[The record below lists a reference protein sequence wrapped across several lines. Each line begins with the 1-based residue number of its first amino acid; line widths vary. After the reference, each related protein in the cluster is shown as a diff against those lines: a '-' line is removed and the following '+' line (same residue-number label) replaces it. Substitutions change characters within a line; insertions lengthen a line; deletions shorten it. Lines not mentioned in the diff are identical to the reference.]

1 MINRTIERGATLFL
15 SACLVAILNSCGS
28 GAVTGTNT
36 DPASGATLAVLPP
49 VAEAFPDIPVTL
61 TISGGQSPFLV
72 FSSNSVALPVVS
84 LAAGI
89 SGTGP
94 SFSLVA
100 NSVSVDTPVDVTV
113 RDATAKT
120 ATAKLNI
127 HPSTLNNQVTF
138 TPLGPTGTG
147 CGTGLC
153 SGGDAQVVVKAVLNG
168 VVLRSRAIRFDV
180 YQGNFQLVTPG
191 SGVLTSTLVV
201 NTDEQ
206 GEAVVRVAA
215 TVSSPTQV
223 ATLQTTDVTSGLAR
237 RFNFSIIQA
246 TSGAGILSTLPS
258 GAITAVGA
266 KGVPGGSGFCPSGA
280 AARVD
285 YYVYGGTPPYTVA
298 SPLTSVVTVSPSVVQ
313 ANGGS
318 FTAQIVGCG
327 KVSIIVTDASGRT
340 VETAQID
347 AQQGAD
353 GSVVAPATSTLL
365 VSPTAVTVGCG
376 QIASVSLAGS
386 GAFTTSIVTAGVSAT
401 AFNVSP
407 TAGAIP
413 STLTFSRIAGTV
425 ITPTTAPSPITVNVV
440 AGSTITPVTVT
451 TTPSCP

>member
-15 SACLVAILNSCGS
+15 SACLVAVLNSCGS
-28 GAVTGTNT
+28 GAVTGT
-36 DPASGATLAVLPP
+36 DPASGTTLAVLPP
-49 VAEAFPDIPVTL
+49 VADVFPDIPVTL
-61 TISGGQSPFLV
+61 TISGGVSPFLV
-72 FSSNSVALPVVS
+72 FTSNSVALPVTAFAS
-84 LAAGI
+84 GI

-94 SFSLVA
+94 SFNLIA
-100 NSVSVDTPVDVTV
+100 NNVSVDTPVDVTI

-127 HPSTLNNQVTF
+127 HPSTLNNQVAF

-168 VVLRSRAIRFDV
+168 VVLRSRAIRFDA

-191 SGVLTSTLVV
+191 SGVLASTLVV

-206 GEAVVRVAA
+206 GEAVVRIVA
-215 TVSSPTQV
+215 TVSAPTQV

-258 GAITAVGA
+258 GTITAVGA
-266 KGVPGGSGFCPSGA
+266 KGVPGGTGFCPGGA

-285 YYVYGGTPPYTVA
+285 YYVYGGTPPYSVV
-298 SPLTSVVTVSPSVVQ
+298 SPLPGVVTVSPSVVQ
-313 ANGGS
+313 ASGGS

-327 KVSIIVTDASGRT
+327 KVTLIVTDSSGRT

-353 GSVVAPATSTLL
+353 GSAVTPTTSTLL

-386 GAFTTSIVTAGVSAT
+386 GAFTANIVTAGVNAA
-401 AFNVSP
+401 AFNLSP
-407 TAGAIP
+407 SAGPIP
-413 STLTFSRIAGTV
+413 STLTFSRIAGTA
-425 ITPTTAPSPITVNVV
+425 ITPTTAPSTITVNVV

-451 TTPSCP
+451 TTASCP